1 MSKKTDL
8 EDALKE
14 AMRAKDSIRRNTL
27 RLVLSAIKEAE
38 VAKQAELDDAAII
51 GIVQKAV
58 KMRQESEEEAKR
70 AERDDL
76 VEEAKQEISILEE
89 YLPAAMSDEELNTII
104 DAAIAKSGASSQ
116 KEMGNVMK
124 VVLPEVQG
132 KADGGKVSQIV
143 RQKLQGE

>member
-1 MSKKTDL
+1 MSKKSDL

-38 VAKQAELDDAAII
+38 VAKQAELDDSAII

-89 YLPAAMSDEELNTII
+89 YLPVAMSDEELNAIL